1 MSGVSG
7 AGRRE
12 EPLPQGEDKA
22 RRVRAMFDSISG
34 RYDLVNRVM
43 TFGMDVGWR
52 RRAIEELRLPS
63 RALVLDL
70 ACGTGDLCEEL
81 SRERYRPMGVDFSL
95 GMLRRA
101 RGRSS
106 VPLLQADVLRLP
118 VRDAAADGITCG
130 FALRNVVSLEAFFG
144 ELGRVVRPGGRIS
157 LLDVSR
163 PDQPLLRAGHTLYF
177 ERVVPVIGGLLSD
190 REAYG
195 YLPRS
200 MGYLPDPDLMIAMLR
215 GAGFGDAERTQLSG
229 GIVQL
234 LTGTRT

>member
-1 MSGVSG
+1 VSGVSG

-43 TFGMDVGWR
+43 TLGMDVGWR

-101 RGRSS
+101 RERSS

-144 ELGRVVRPGGRIS
+144 ELGRVVRPGGRVS

-177 ERVVPVIGGLLSD
+177 ERVVPVIGGVLSD

-200 MGYLPDPDLMIAMLR
+200 MGYLPDPELMIAMLR